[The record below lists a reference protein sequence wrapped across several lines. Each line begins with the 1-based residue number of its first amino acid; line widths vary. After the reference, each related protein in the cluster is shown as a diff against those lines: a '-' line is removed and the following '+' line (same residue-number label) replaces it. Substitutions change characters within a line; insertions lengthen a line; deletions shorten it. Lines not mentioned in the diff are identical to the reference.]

1 MAENLRKQI
10 RMKTAFGIALLLFSF
25 AASAVDPV
33 KPLLDT
39 DVDIFDTDSVRR
51 GAGFFAN
58 YCMGC
63 HSAKQ
68 IRYSRIAKDL
78 ELSEDTMR
86 REFMFGNVK
95 IHDYLE
101 TAMSKEDGE
110 NAFGVA
116 PPDLSLVVRAKGG
129 DWVYSYLKGFYTDP
143 KRPFGVNNLVSPD
156 VAMPNVLW
164 ELQGT
169 QEPVIKKINGAD
181 AVIDVRLVKKGEMPP
196 KEFDQALTD
205 IVNFLAY
212 VSEPSKLQRLPLGKY
227 VILFL
232 VVLAVIM
239 YRLKKEYWKNIH

>member
-1 MAENLRKQI
+1 
-10 RMKTAFGIALLLFSF
+10 
-25 AASAVDPV
+25 
-33 KPLLDT
+33 
-39 DVDIFDTDSVRR
+39 
-51 GAGFFAN
+51 
-58 YCMGC
+58 
-63 HSAKQ
+63 
-68 IRYSRIAKDL
+68 
-78 ELSEDTMR
+78 MR

>member
-1 MAENLRKQI
+1 
-10 RMKTAFGIALLLFSF
+10 MKTAFGIALLLFSF
-25 AASAVDPV
+25 AVSAAESV
-33 KPLLDT
+33 KPLEDA
-39 DVDIFDTDSVRR
+39 DVDIFDSDSVRR

-63 HSAKQ
+63 HSVKQ

-86 REFMFGNVK
+86 REFMFGDAK
-95 IHDYLE
+95 IHDYFE
-101 TAMSKEDGE
+101 TSMSKADGE

-116 PPDLSLVVRAKGG
+116 PPDLSLVVRAKGA

-143 KRPFGVNNLVSPD
+143 KRPFGVNNLFSPD

-169 QEPVIKKINGAD
+169 QEPVIKKVAGVD
-181 AVIDVRLVKKGEMPP
+181 TVVDVRLVKKGEMSP

-227 VILFL
+227 VIFFL

-239 YRLKKEYWKNIH
+239 YRLKKEYWKKIH

>member
-1 MAENLRKQI
+1 
-10 RMKTAFGIALLLFSF
+10 
-25 AASAVDPV
+25 
-33 KPLLDT
+33 
-39 DVDIFDTDSVRR
+39 
-51 GAGFFAN
+51 
-58 YCMGC
+58 
-63 HSAKQ
+63 
-68 IRYSRIAKDL
+68 
-78 ELSEDTMR
+78 
-86 REFMFGNVK
+86 
-95 IHDYLE
+95 
-101 TAMSKEDGE
+101 
-110 NAFGVA
+110 
-116 PPDLSLVVRAKGG
+116 
-129 DWVYSYLKGFYTDP
+129 
-143 KRPFGVNNLVSPD
+143 
-156 VAMPNVLW
+156 MPNVLW